1 MATVVAG
8 VPAFVTAAMNPEDFL
23 MNDGHH
29 TPRAP
34 YRREFLAAGL
44 GAFLVAAVPF
54 ARRDRRRV
62 VRRTL
67 PVMAT
72 MADFTVVHTDAVYAQ
87 SAIDAAMAEL
97 ARVERLMTRFQ
108 STSDIG
114 RANASAALAPV
125 MISHETHAVIEE
137 ALRWASAS
145 DGAFDP
151 GVGRVVELW
160 DVAHRHEPPAA
171 PDVRRLEGRRFY
183 RHIESGTEKG
193 MPAVFFTS
201 PEVHLDLGGIAC
213 GYAVDLAIDSLR
225 RWGIRDALVNV
236 SGDIFALGHAPDGSP
251 WRIGIRSPVDA
262 RAVIA
267 EVEITDRAIATSGDY
282 EQFFMYRGVRYHHLM
297 DPELAAPRRS
307 RVHTVTV
314 VADRCSDA
322 DAASTAVFGMAPAA
336 ARLLLSARS
345 PGAWVVS
352 EA

>member
-1 MATVVAG
+1 
-8 VPAFVTAAMNPEDFL
+8 
-23 MNDGHH
+23 MNDPDRTSRLPH
-29 TPRAP
+29 
-34 YRREFLAAGL
+34 RRELLAAGL
-44 GAFLVAAVPF
+44 GAFIVATIPF
-54 ARRDRRRV
+54 ARRDRRRI

-67 PVMAT
+67 PVMAST
-72 MADFTVVHTDAVYAQ
+72 AEFTIVHVDAMYAER
-87 SAIDAAMAEL
+87 AIDAAMAEL

-114 RANASAALAPV
+114 RANAYAARAPV
-125 MISHETHAVIEE
+125 TVSRETQTVIEE

-160 DVAHRHEPPAA
+160 DVANRHEPPA
-171 PDVRRLEGRRFY
+171 PVQVRRLEGQRFY
-183 RHIESGTEKG
+183 RHIQSGVEKG
-193 MPAVFFTS
+193 TPAVFFTS
-201 PEVHLDLGGIAC
+201 QEVHLDLGGIAC

-267 EVEITDRAIATSGDY
+267 EVELTDRAIATSGDY
-282 EQFFMYRGVRYHHLM
+282 EQFFMYRGTRYHHLM
-297 DPELAAPRRS
+297 DPGRAAPRRS
-307 RVHTVTV
+307 PVHTVTV

-322 DAASTAVFGMAPAA
+322 DAASTAVFGMEPAA
-336 ARLLLSARS
+336 ARLLLSVRS

-352 EA
+352 QT